1 MKKAFVFVLCAFLT
15 LAVAALA
22 QAPPGVS
29 VEKDVTYG
37 RTDGV
42 DLKLDLAKP
51 AAGNGPV
58 PAIVCIHGGAW
69 MSGSKSAYEPIIRQ
83 FADAGYVAAA
93 VEYRFAPKH
102 KWPAQVEDVKC
113 AVRYLRAHAKE
124 LNIDPNK
131 TGAIGDSAGG
141 HLALLLGLMDPKD
154 GLEGNGGNPPVYRS
168 VIRAAM
174 SSKVQA
180 VVNIYGPV
188 DLRTWHV
195 LPEAE
200 AAAAQAFGK
209 SSEDMLAD
217 FIGTSDRTAALM
229 AQASPVTYVN
239 AGDPPIL
246 TFHGTKDQIVPFD
259 QAKAL
264 QAALEK
270 AGVTQ
275 KLVPLEGGGHG
286 LDPLQIAIVS
296 QQALAFFDSYLKG
309 TPVPAASNPKEGT
322 QATR

>member
-1 MKKAFVFVLCAFLT
+1 MKKVFVLVLCAFFT

-42 DLKLDLAKP
+42 DLKLDLAEP
-51 AAGNGPV
+51 AASTGPV
-58 PAIVCIHGGAW
+58 PAIVCIHGGGW

-93 VEYRFAPKH
+93 VEYRFAPTH

-131 TGAIGDSAGG
+131 IGAIGDSAGG

-154 GLEGNGGNPPVYRS
+154 RLEGNGGNP
-168 VIRAAM
+168 AM

-200 AAAAQAFGK
+200 TAAAQSFGK
-209 SSEDMLAD
+209 SSEMMLAD
-217 FIGTSDRTAALM
+217 FVGTSDRTAALM
-229 AQASPVTYVN
+229 AQASPITYISV
-239 AGDPPIL
+239 GDPPIL
-246 TFHGTKDQIVPFD
+246 TFHGTKDPIVPFD
-259 QAKAL
+259 QATTL

>member
-1 MKKAFVFVLCAFLT
+1 MKKAFVFVLCAFFT
-15 LAVAALA
+15 LAFAALA
-22 QAPPGVS
+22 QAPPNVS

-37 RTDGV
+37 RADGV
-42 DLKLDLAKP
+42 DLKLDMAKP
-51 AAGNGPV
+51 AGSTGPV

-93 VEYRFAPKH
+93 VEYRFAPAH

-131 TGAIGDSAGG
+131 IGAIGDSAGG

-154 GLEGNGGNPPVYRS
+154 GLEGNGGNP
-168 VIRAAM
+168 AM

-195 LPEAE
+195 PPEAE
-200 AAAAQAFGK
+200 AAATQAFGK

-239 AGDPPIL
+239 ASDPPIL
-246 TFHGTKDQIVPFD
+246 TFHGTKDQLVPFD
-259 QAKAL
+259 QATTL

-270 AGVTQ
+270 AGVTH

-286 LDPLQIAIVS
+286 LDAMQIATVS
-296 QQALAFFDSYLKG
+296 QQALAFFDSCLKG
-309 TPVPAASNPKEGT
+309 TPAPTPK
-322 QATR
+322 

>member
-1 MKKAFVFVLCAFLT
+1 VFVLCAFLT

-37 RTDGV
+37 RAGGV
-42 DLKLDLAKP
+42 DLKLDLAEP
-51 AAGNGPV
+51 AASTGPV
-58 PAIVCIHGGAW
+58 PAIMCIHGGAW
-69 MSGSKSAYEPIIRQ
+69 MSGSKNDYDPTIRQ
-83 FADAGYVAAA
+83 FAAEGYVAAA
-93 VEYRFAPKH
+93 IEYRFAPTH

-131 TGAIGDSAGG
+131 IGAIGDSAGG

-154 GLEGNGGNPPVYRS
+154 GLEGNGGN
-168 VIRAAM
+168 RAV

-209 SSEDMLAD
+209 SSEMMLAD

-246 TFHGTKDQIVPFD
+246 TFHGTKDQLVPFD
-259 QAKAL
+259 QATTL

-309 TPVPAASNPKEGT
+309 TPAPTASNPKEVT
-322 QATR
+322 QTTR

>member
-1 MKKAFVFVLCAFLT
+1 
-15 LAVAALA
+15 
-22 QAPPGVS
+22 
-29 VEKDVTYG
+29 
-37 RTDGV
+37 
-42 DLKLDLAKP
+42 
-51 AAGNGPV
+51 
-58 PAIVCIHGGAW
+58 

-83 FADAGYVAAA
+83 FADAGYAAAA
-93 VEYRFAPKH
+93 VEYRFAPTH

-124 LNIDPNK
+124 LNIDPNRI
-131 TGAIGDSAGG
+131 GAVGDSAGG

-154 GLEGNGGNPPVYRS
+154 GLEGNGGNPAV
-168 VIRAAM
+168 

-200 AAAAQAFGK
+200 AFAVQTFGK
-209 SSEDMLAD
+209 SSEALLAD
-217 FIGTSDRTAALM
+217 FVGTPDRTAPLM

-246 TFHGTKDQIVPFD
+246 TFHGTKDPIVPFE
-259 QAKAL
+259 QAKVL

-270 AGVTQ
+270 AGVAQ

-286 LDPLQIAIVS
+286 LDLLQIATVS
-296 QQALAFFDSYLKG
+296 QQALVFFDSCLNG
-309 TPVPAASNPKEGT
+309 APAPTASNPKEET
-322 QATR
+322 QTTR